1 MSVCR
6 SVLQSYEM
14 KSFTYSVIIPALNEE
29 KFLPVLLESLCTQTF
44 RDFEVIVVDGGSEDR
59 TVAVAKRYQ
68 KRLPKLTVLV
78 CTPRGLARQRNFGAA
93 HASGNWFI
101 FSDADNVMLPYAMG
115 RIADYAATTKTNFFT
130 TWFRSD
136 SEVTGDAIL
145 ALFSNM
151 VIEGSVSV
159 KKPFSPGP
167 LTVIRKD
174 TFDTVGGYTEN
185 IVWGE
190 DYEFSKRVHEHGIN
204 LTLLRET
211 CYVWSMRRFRREG
224 NLSVLRKFALATLY
238 NLISNKAFTRMPGYE
253 MGGHLYSSL
262 KKTTS
267 QSKIRQFQ
275 LKLKDLAREMFE

>member
-1 MSVCR
+1 
-6 SVLQSYEM
+6 M
-14 KSFTYSVIIPALNEE
+14 KSFRYSVIIPALNEE
-29 KFLPVLLESLCTQTF
+29 KFLPALLSSLAEQTF
-44 RDFEVIVVDGGSEDR
+44 REFEVIVVDGGSDDR
-59 TVAVAKRYQ
+59 TVAVARKFAR
-68 KRLPKLTVLV
+68 KLPKLSVLS
-78 CTPRGLARQRNFGAA
+78 CDPRGLARQRNAGAKA
-93 HASGNWFI
+93 GKGEWFI
-101 FSDADNVMLPYAMG
+101 FSDADNVMLPYALE
-115 RIADYAATTKTNFFT
+115 RISSYTRVAKTKFFT

-167 LTVIRKD
+167 LTVIRRD
-174 TFDTVGGYTEN
+174 VFTSVGGYTED

-190 DYEFSKRVHEHGIN
+190 DYEFSKRVHDHGVN

-224 NLSVLRKFALATLY
+224 NLSVLRKFALAALY
-238 NLISNKAFTRMPGYE
+238 NLVSNKALTKMPGYD
-253 MGGHLYSSL
+253 MGGHLYARI

-275 LKLKDLAREMFE
+275 QKVKDLVKDIFE